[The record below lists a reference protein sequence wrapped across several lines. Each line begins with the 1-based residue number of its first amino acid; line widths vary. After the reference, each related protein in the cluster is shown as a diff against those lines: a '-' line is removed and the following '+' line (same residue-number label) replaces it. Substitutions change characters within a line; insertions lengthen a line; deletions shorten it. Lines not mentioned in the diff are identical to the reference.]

1 MIEKIHAFFNKGKK
15 QVDWNENKFIR
26 ISHTVDVHK
35 GNRTGQNDVFY
46 NNLKDR
52 K

>member
-1 MIEKIHAFFNKGKK
+1 MIEKIHAFFNRGKK
-15 QVDWNENKFIR
+15 QTDWKDNVFVPIVR
-26 ISHTVDVHK
+26 TVDVYK
-35 GNRTGQNDVFY
+35 GKRTGQNDVFY